1 MTLRTER
8 RLIPSTAS
16 STRYVLAEIIAPEA
30 PRTQA
35 RLPVNV
41 ALVLD
46 RSGSMGGQKIE
57 LARNAVARALTLL
70 RPTDRFSLVA
80 YDEHIDV
87 VVPSTLATGE
97 ARRNALHRLDHI
109 DARGSTN
116 LEGGWRRAAEQV
128 AGTLT
133 ADAVHRCLV
142 VTDGLANVG
151 VTDHGTLVQYA
162 DELRRQGISTSA
174 FGVGA
179 DFDERLLQQI
189 ADAGG
194 GHFYYIEQAVQI
206 PDLLASELGETLE
219 VVARDTALIA
229 QIPDGVRL
237 QPLQTLPINEAG
249 RLVRIELGDLVSAQE
264 LQVVVKVSLPA
275 GGTADHIGIKLH
287 LVDREGVLDTSVD
300 EVSWSVASDRDNERQ
315 PRDRVVD
322 RAVAALRAAQARQ
335 AALELNRA
343 GRFDDARQLLERV
356 AAELRA
362 DAGHDA
368 ALLAIARKLL
378 EELEVFAACMSP
390 VAMKRVQFASYAEVK
405 MRTVEGKARRR
416 RSPTPAS

>member
-8 RLIPSTAS
+8 RLVPSTAP

-87 VVPSTLATGE
+87 VVSSTLATGE
-97 ARRNALHRLDHI
+97 AKRNALARLEHV

-116 LEGGWRRAAEQV
+116 LEGGWRRGAEQV
-128 AGTLT
+128 AGVRTD
-133 ADAVHRCLV
+133 DAVQRCLV

-151 VTDHGTLVQYA
+151 VTDHDTLVRYA
-162 DELRRQGISTSA
+162 DELRRQGISTST

-179 DFDERLLQQI
+179 DFDERLLQQM

-219 VVARDTALIA
+219 VVARDAALVA
-229 QIPDGVRL
+229 QVPEGVRL
-237 QPLQTLPINEAG
+237 QPLQTLAINEAG
-249 RLVRIELGDLVSAQE
+249 QLVRIELGDLVSAQE
-264 LQVVVKVSLPA
+264 LQVVLRVSLPA

-322 RAVAALRAAQARQ
+322 RAVATLRAAQARQ

-343 GRFDDARQLLERV
+343 GRFDEARQLLERV

-368 ALLAIARKLL
+368 ALLAIARQLL
-378 EELEVFAACMSP
+378 EELEVFAVCMSP

-405 MRTVEGKARRR
+405 MRTVDGRARRSR
-416 RSPTPAS
+416 